1 VPTFAPILLGPWLF
15 ALVLTPL
22 LIRLATQRGW
32 LDQPDDRK
40 RHGRA
45 IPIVGG
51 VSVFLSIVLGLAAVS
66 PWVPEIRAGF
76 WGQGSLAALG
86 VTVLAIVAVG
96 LYDDFRD
103 LAAPLKLLAQI
114 AVAAG
119 AWALG
124 FRIQAVEL
132 PMGWIIDSGFV
143 SFLLTIGWIVVVTNA
158 FNLMDGMDG
167 LASGVSIVVALMVFL
182 LAHGNGA
189 TVPVIAALALSG
201 SLAGF
206 LRFNLPP
213 ARIFLGD
220 AGAMGIGFTTAV
232 LSLAAYQKS
241 TAAVA
246 LIVPLLILGLPL
258 IDTIHAAVRRAV
270 KQLREPGDTGFSLI
284 EVGRAM
290 FRADRGHVHY
300 LLLRSGWSVQQ
311 VLVALYVISA
321 ALGALGLWTR
331 AASSNVRWG
340 LVLGLLALGYASL
353 QLLERRV
360 LRLEAEAARREGGQP
375 PGDHPIGSGSPQ
387 VDAVIRT

>member
-1 VPTFAPILLGPWLF
+1 MPTFAPILLAPWL
-15 ALVLTPL
+15 LVLILTPL
-22 LIRLATQRGW
+22 LIRLAAQRGW

-51 VSVFLSIVLGLAAVS
+51 VGVFLSIGLGLAAVS
-66 PWVPEIRAGF
+66 PWVPEIRAGL
-76 WGQGSLAALG
+76 WGQGSLMALG
-86 VTVLAIVAVG
+86 AGVLAIVGIG

-124 FRIQAVEL
+124 FRIDAVEL
-132 PMGWIIDSGFV
+132 PMGWIIDGGFV
-143 SFLLTIGWIVVVTNA
+143 PFLLTIGWIVIVTNA

-167 LASGVSIVVALMVFL
+167 LASGVSIVVALTVFL

-220 AGAMGIGFTTAV
+220 AGSMGIGFTTAV

-246 LIVPLLILGLPL
+246 LIVPLLIVGLPL
-258 IDTIHAAVRRAV
+258 IDTIYSAVRRAV
-270 KQLREPGDTGFSLI
+270 KRLREPGETGFSLI

-331 AASSNVRWG
+331 SASSSVRWA
-340 LVLGLLALGYASL
+340 LWLGLLALGYASL

-360 LRLEAEAARREGGQP
+360 LRREAEVAEREAGQVPGARQLA
-375 PGDHPIGSGSPQ
+375 
-387 VDAVIRT
+387 DAKQRVAG